1 MTTDGVVAGVS
12 TIARDISAGCVVLA
26 TGSWTA
32 NLLKPL
38 GVDLPILGRAITVA
52 EVELSF
58 DAPRLMSFMD
68 PISDSW
74 LSPVDLRTG
83 YISVRNQFTGSVVDP
98 AVLDPYV
105 DNDATREGIE
115 RVSRR
120 FPALADCSAKEM
132 WTSHDSYVPDGKP
145 VIGAVAG
152 LSGLYLNTASA
163 GKGHKVAPA
172 VGEALARVISGADLK
187 TVDLTPFHPSR
198 LAGLGFPSSGT
209 EYKQRTIG

>member
-1 MTTDGVVAGVS
+1 
-12 TIARDISAGCVVLA
+12 
-26 TGSWTA
+26 
-32 NLLKPL
+32 
-38 GVDLPILGRAITVA
+38 
-52 EVELSF
+52 
-58 DAPRLMSFMD
+58 
-68 PISDSW
+68 
-74 LSPVDLRTG
+74 
-83 YISVRNQFTGSVVDP
+83 
-98 AVLDPYV
+98 
-105 DNDATREGIE
+105 
-115 RVSRR
+115 
-120 FPALADCSAKEM
+120 M